1 VTPDSLTT
9 QHVPEKTHG
18 EIMSVLIALMIAMLL
33 AALDQSIVA
42 TALPRIASDL
52 NGLTKLSWVVTAY
65 LITSAI
71 AMPIYGKLGD
81 MLGRKKIF
89 QIAIIIFLAGSALC
103 GLSQN
108 MEQLIFFRA
117 LQGIGA
123 GGMMSLNMA
132 IIGDII
138 PPRQRGRYQGYF
150 GAVWGIASIA
160 GPVLGGIFTDDLT
173 WRWIFYINLPLGILA
188 LSLIASRLHLVA
200 HKIEH
205 RIDYLGSALLSV
217 AIVSLILTTV
227 WGGLTYAWT
236 SWQILS
242 LIATT
247 LVFSVLF
254 VIRELKA
261 TEPVIPLSLFK
272 NEIVSVST
280 VLGFLTGLAMFASL
294 IYIPL
299 YQQIVRGY
307 SPTKSGLLMLPIVVG
322 LFISSITSGR
332 LITKYGHYR
341 IFPIIGTSLM
351 TIGMWLFSHVSLTTS
366 YFTLSLWMFVIGLG
380 LGLLMQVPIVAVQ
393 NSVEHRQLGTA
404 TSTVSFFRT
413 IGSALGGSIFGAIL
427 ISRITGYLG
436 STLPRSISTK
446 VVSGLSSGVEQISHI
461 PVLIRHDLLSAYVH
475 SFHDMFLIGIPFG
488 IAAFISALLLREK
501 PLREYTRER
510 AAGQALEFGEEKS
523 KLNA

>member
-1 VTPDSLTT
+1 MSPDSLADY
-9 QHVPEKTHG
+9 HNREKTHA
-18 EIMSVLIALMIAMLL
+18 EIRSVLIALMIAMLL

-89 QIAIIIFLAGSALC
+89 QIAIIIFLASSALC

-108 MEQLIFFRA
+108 IDQLIFFRA

-160 GPVLGGIFTDDLT
+160 GPVLGGVFTDDLT
-173 WRWIFYINLPLGILA
+173 WRWIFYINLPLGVLA
-188 LSLIASRLHLVA
+188 LSLIASRLHLIA
-200 HKIEH
+200 HKIQH
-205 RIDYLGSALLSV
+205 HIDYLGSALLSV
-217 AIVSLILTTV
+217 AIVSLILATV
-227 WGGLTYAWT
+227 WGGVSYAWS

-242 LIATT
+242 LIAST
-247 LVFSVLF
+247 LVFSALF
-254 VIRELKA
+254 VARERVA
-261 TEPVIPLSLFK
+261 AEPVIPLSLFK
-272 NEIVSVST
+272 NEIVSVAT

-322 LFISSITSGR
+322 LFITSIGSGR
-332 LITKYGHYR
+332 LITKYGRYR
-341 IFPIIGTSLM
+341 IFPILGTLLM
-351 TIGMWLFSHVSLTTS
+351 TLGMWLFSHLSLTTS
-366 YFTLSLWMFVIGLG
+366 YFMLSIWMFIIGLG
-380 LGLLMQVPIVAVQ
+380 LGQLMQVPIVAVQ
-393 NSVEHRQLGTA
+393 NSVEHHRLGTA
-404 TSTVSFFRT
+404 TSTVAFFRT

-427 ISRITGYLG
+427 ISRVTGYLG
-436 STLPRSISTK
+436 AILPRSISTRI
-446 VVSGLSSGVEQISHI
+446 VNGLSSGVQQISHI
-461 PVLIRHDLLSAYVH
+461 PTQIRHDLLTAYVH
-475 SFHDMFLIGIPFG
+475 SFHDMFLIAVPFG
-488 IAAFISALLLREK
+488 IAAFISALLLRER
-501 PLREYTRER
+501 PLRETTRER
-510 AAGQALEFGEEKS
+510 TAGQALEFKEEKI
-523 KLNA
+523 N